1 MAVLQLTY
9 SLMLISH
16 KFWMTEKRIP
26 HREVLKLEIL
36 EQKSS
41 LVQVRTRQFETQ
53 WNSNSIKSELNLAL
67 ILQSDSVEISW
78 FLHHSDFTWNQFWG
92 LYKFKIC
99 HFCSFHGS
107 EFQFLVKIQ
116 PSKSARIHKRQ
127 DSEPQN
133 MLKWLTL
140 HFYNPNNWF
149 YVKSEW

>member
-1 MAVLQLTY
+1 MIFAVFEGSHIPKINKIRAPKMAKMAVLQLTY

-67 ILQSDSVEISW
+67 IFQSDSGNFMIFTSLRFYMKSILGIVQVQNLPFLQFSWLWISI
-78 FLHHSDFTWNQFWG
+78 FGKN
-92 LYKFKIC
+92 
-99 HFCSFHGS
+99 
-107 EFQFLVKIQ
+107 
-116 PSKSARIHKRQ
+116 SA
-127 DSEPQN
+127 
-133 MLKWLTL
+133 LKKCK
-140 HFYNPNNWF
+140 N
-149 YVKSEW
+149 S